1 MEGYDSESEIEK
13 KSSEDCFETKYEL
26 DDFTNELNCLK
37 YGKSDLSE
45 ITSFFLYI
53 DSNKTLSDLKTINIK
68 LSIPNTILKRELL
81 NLAKKY
87 AKLNNKVYKL
97 HHLLKYNFNI
107 DERDVKNMENYCF
120 LETVEVIN
128 DLSFH
133 PTIEVISDINSIFFI
148 YFESGNSK
156 KTKKQVSASNSKT
169 NKKYI

>member
-1 MEGYDSESEIEK
+1 MEGYDSESEVEK
-13 KSSEDCFETKYEL
+13 NINEYEL

-37 YGKSDLSE
+37 YTKTDLSE
-45 ITSFFLYI
+45 ITSFFLYV
-53 DSNKTLSDLKTINIK
+53 DTNKTLTDLKTACLK
-68 LSIPNTILKRELL
+68 LSIPNTILKKELL

-87 AKLNNKVYKL
+87 SKSNNKVYKL

-107 DERDVKNMENYCF
+107 DERDVKNMQNYCF

-133 PTIEVISDINSIFFI
+133 PTIEVVSDINSIFFI
-148 YFESGNSK
+148 YFESSCSK
-156 KTKKQVSASNSKT
+156 KTKKQLTNSKSKT